1 MEIGPRCYRSRQEE
15 MVLWNVSIC
24 NSLSPRLLLLQIEMF
39 EAVSLQAELGR
50 LVAALEA
57 CCVESH
63 HAKVCVAL
71 VSRIIQRGWMHMC
84 RLSLH

>member
-1 MEIGPRCYRSRQEE
+1 
-15 MVLWNVSIC
+15 
-24 NSLSPRLLLLQIEMF
+24 MF

-57 CCVESH
+57 CCVEPH
-63 HAKVCVAL
+63 HAKVRMAL
-71 VSRIIQRGWMHMC
+71 VSRMIQRGQMHMC